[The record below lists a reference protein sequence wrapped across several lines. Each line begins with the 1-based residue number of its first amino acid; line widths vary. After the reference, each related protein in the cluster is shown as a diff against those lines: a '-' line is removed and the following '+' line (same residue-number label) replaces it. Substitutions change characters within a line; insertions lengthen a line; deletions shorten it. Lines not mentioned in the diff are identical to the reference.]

1 MTTSGT
7 DVPHRAGPAAS
18 HAVSRRWVWVL
29 LLCLAYLAA
38 PIAARADSP
47 QFDLVY
53 TFGQAASFT
62 VVFPEGHDL
71 EDATL
76 FLQINGRHTESYPA
90 EVDGTRAA
98 LTRDLVDTPLP
109 PFAEIS
115 YWWGYTRS
123 DATHGETNR
132 DTFQYLDNRYAW
144 QTAEG
149 EGVTIHWI
157 TGERITMA
165 QALETAESALSRIS
179 EVLEVTPERSTEV
192 FIYPSHRD
200 LASAMQ
206 LAGFEWVGGV
216 AYQELG
222 IVLVVIP
229 PNAEGLLAMKQDI
242 PHELTHRVLY
252 DKLGPEGYAS
262 LPTWLDEGLAVT
274 FEERPEP
281 SRAIVLEEALQRGT
295 LIPLPELCLPFPE
308 ESERAYLAY
317 AQSASVVSYLRQTYG
332 WSSLRDLVTAYG
344 DGKACN
350 RGLQDV
356 LQIELTEL
364 ESAWRAWLLPN
375 TPTESTVAAPRDVDA
390 PWRIMAPWVLLLT
403 AMLFPGLALIA
414 FRRR

>member
-7 DVPHRAGPAAS
+7 DVPNRAEPALRQAM
-18 HAVSRRWVWVL
+18 SRRWVWAFV
-29 LLCLAYLAA
+29 LCLAYLVT
-38 PIAARADSP
+38 PITARADSP

-53 TFGQAASFT
+53 TFGQAASFS

-71 EDATL
+71 EDAAL
-76 FLQINGRHTESYPA
+76 YLQVNARHSESYPA
-90 EVDGTRAA
+90 EVDGTRAT
-98 LTRDLVDTPLP
+98 LTRDLTAMPLP
-109 PFAEIS
+109 PFADIG
-115 YWWGYTRS
+115 YWWGYTLS
-123 DATHGETNR
+123 DGTRGETNR

-149 EGVTIHWI
+149 EGVTIYWV
-157 TGERITMA
+157 TGERLTMA
-165 QALETAESALSRIS
+165 QALETAESALRRIA
-179 EVLEVTPERSTEV
+179 EVLETTPERTTRI
-192 FIYPSHRD
+192 FIYPSQHD

-216 AYQELG
+216 ADQELG
-222 IVLVVIP
+222 IVLVAIP

-281 SRAIVLEEALQRGT
+281 SRAIVLEEALQLGT

-332 WSSLRDLVTAYG
+332 WSSLRDLVAAYG

-356 LQIELTEL
+356 LQVQLTEL
-364 ESAWRAWLLPN
+364 ESAWRAWLIPSA
-375 TPTESTVAAPRDVDA
+375 PTETAAAVPGAVEA
-390 PWRIMAPWVLLLT
+390 PWRTAAPWLLLLT
-403 AMLFPGLALIA
+403 AMLLPGFALVA